1 MGLFIISIATRPRVQ
16 IDDEVRVKSYVFG
29 TMRPPPP
36 PKKGKLDS
44 FLVQF
49 SNSHR
54 SNPSPHKKC
63 WTLVS
68 GMFLEF
74 QLCIG

>member
-36 PKKGKLDS
+36 KKGILHS
-44 FLVQF
+44 FLVQ
-49 SNSHR
+49 
-54 SNPSPHKKC
+54 SPANEYEK
-63 WTLVS
+63 
-68 GMFLEF
+68 
-74 QLCIG
+74 IGGPRGI

>member
-36 PKKGKLDS
+36 PPPKKGKLHS
-44 FLVQF
+44 FLVQ
-49 SNSHR
+49 
-54 SNPSPHKKC
+54 SPANEYEK
-63 WTLVS
+63 
-68 GMFLEF
+68 
-74 QLCIG
+74 IGGPRGI

>member
-36 PKKGKLDS
+36 PKKGILHS
-44 FLVQF
+44 FLVQ
-49 SNSHR
+49 
-54 SNPSPHKKC
+54 SPANEYEK
-63 WTLVS
+63 
-68 GMFLEF
+68 
-74 QLCIG
+74 IGGPRGI

>member
-29 TMRPPPP
+29 TMRRPP

-44 FLVQF
+44 FLVQ
-49 SNSHR
+49 
-54 SNPSPHKKC
+54 SPANENEK
-63 WTLVS
+63 
-68 GMFLEF
+68 
-74 QLCIG
+74 IGGPRGI